1 MAVNV
6 TLAHLQRLAPNA
18 RSYRMRFIYA
28 RVPGECVLM
37 GQEVLEFASL

>member
-1 MAVNV
+1 
-6 TLAHLQRLAPNA
+6 
-18 RSYRMRFIYA
+18 MRFLYA